1 MNRVI
6 FWLMWVGFMTYAFW
20 LAPPDQPDT
29 FATIQ
34 KLVTGEWQGINP
46 LIVSLFNILGIV
58 PLIYASLLLIDG
70 RMQKVPAS
78 LFVAGSFG
86 VGAFALLPYFALRQ
100 PNDSFA
106 GAKNGLLKW
115 LDSRWNGVAIALLLI
130 PFVAYGAI
138 AGDWSDFAYQWQT
151 SRFVH
156 VMSLDFCMLCL
167 IFPAILGDDMA
178 RRGLRDRRLFWLV
191 ALIPLF
197 GSVGYLVW
205 RPSIQEDGK
214 EKKEEKKKKREEMKK
229 E

>member
-6 FWLMWVGFMTYAFW
+6 FWGLWIGFIGYAFF
-20 LAPPDQPDT
+20 LAPPNQPDT
-29 FATIQ
+29 AETIQ
-34 KLVTGEWQGINP
+34 RLVTGDWQGINP
-46 LIVSLFNILGIV
+46 LIVALFNTLGIV
-58 PLIYASLLLIDG
+58 PLIYASFLLIDG

-100 PNDSFA
+100 PNGTFA
-106 GAKNGLLKW
+106 GQKNWLLKW
-115 LDSRWNGVAIALLLI
+115 LDSRWNGLAIALLLI
-130 PFVAYGAI
+130 PFVAYGMI

-178 RRGLRDRRLFWLV
+178 RRGLSDRRLFW
-191 ALIPLF
+191 AASLIPLF
-197 GSVGYLVW
+197 GAVAYLVL
-205 RPSIQEDGK
+205 RPPIQERS
-214 EKKEEKKKKREEMKK
+214 EKKEEGRGREETLKA
-229 E
+229 EG